1 MQAHIPLITVLTCLL
16 MLAAMMVVGVCRGR
30 FKVPAPATSGH
41 PTFERAF
48 RAQANTVE
56 QVLIFLPLLWVAH
69 SYGFTNWAAYLG
81 YAWLVGRSWY
91 LLGYIQEAGKRSM
104 GFMIGFLAAFGLVIL
119 CLIGAFKSLV

>member
-16 MLAAMMVVGVCRGR
+16 MLAAMIAVGVCRGR

-69 SYGFTNWAAYLG
+69 SYGYTNWAAYLG

-104 GFMIGFLAAFGLVIL
+104 GFMIGFLAAFGLLIL